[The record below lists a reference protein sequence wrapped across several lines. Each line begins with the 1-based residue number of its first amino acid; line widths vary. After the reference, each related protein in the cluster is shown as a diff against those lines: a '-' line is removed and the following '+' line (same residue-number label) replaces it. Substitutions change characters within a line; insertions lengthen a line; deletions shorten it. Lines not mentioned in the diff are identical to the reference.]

1 MTEVIR
7 GRAWKFGDDVNTDV
21 ITPGKYLTIRD
32 PEQLAPHV
40 MEGIDPDFTKK
51 AGAGDLIVA
60 GTNFGCGS
68 SRETAP
74 AAIKAFGIGCVIAAS
89 FARIFLRNAINIG
102 LPILECPAAAAAI
115 ADGADVEVDVAAGRI
130 TDRTTGRT
138 FEAAPFPPFMRELM
152 AAGGLVAYTRRRL
165 GLGDTPR

>member
-1 MTEVIR
+1 MTDVIR

-51 AGAGDLIVA
+51 AGPGDLIVA

-68 SRETAP
+68 SRETA
-74 AAIKAFGIGCVIAAS
+74 
-89 FARIFLRNAINIG
+89 
-102 LPILECPAAAAAI
+102 PAAAAAI

-138 FEAAPFPPFMRELM
+138 FEAAPFPPFLRELM